1 MGRAGRSFEEGRIYH
16 IYNRVAGGWRAFS
29 DDELADR
36 FVHLFRLVVSRDEV
50 VVFGWSLLENHFHLI
65 LKQGPVSLSRSL
77 KTLQQGVTRS
87 RNLCDRTFGSLW
99 QGRFKAKEVSDQK
112 KRCQAPLGFRLWGTR
127 HPSSQLEA
135 ATTLGPLASPPL
147 RPSITPV

>member
-65 LKQGPVSLSRSL
+65 LKQGPVSLS
-77 KTLQQGVTRS
+77 
-87 RNLCDRTFGSLW
+87 
-99 QGRFKAKEVSDQK
+99 
-112 KRCQAPLGFRLWGTR
+112 
-127 HPSSQLEA
+127 
-135 ATTLGPLASPPL
+135 
-147 RPSITPV
+147 